1 MAQRRIVVGTTPVLL
16 ADYNKNRASISVI
29 FLPTDIVAGNTG
41 KIFLGKGFTP
51 TSTVGDPTQGDIL
64 LQGSE
69 LSDASSYQNDSSIFK
84 GQYWAIADVAGQVVT
99 VDETSNESVK
109 PVIENV

>member
-1 MAQRRIVVGTTPVLL
+1 MAQRRIVVGTTPELL

-29 FLPTDIVAGNTG
+29 FLPTDIVPGNTG

-51 TSTVGDPTQGDIL
+51 TATVGDPTQGDVL

-69 LSDASSYQNDSSIFK
+69 LADASAYQNDSSVFK
-84 GQYWAIADVAGQVVT
+84 GQYWAVADTPGQIVT
-99 VDETSNESVK
+99 VDESSNELVK
-109 PVIENV
+109 PVTNNA